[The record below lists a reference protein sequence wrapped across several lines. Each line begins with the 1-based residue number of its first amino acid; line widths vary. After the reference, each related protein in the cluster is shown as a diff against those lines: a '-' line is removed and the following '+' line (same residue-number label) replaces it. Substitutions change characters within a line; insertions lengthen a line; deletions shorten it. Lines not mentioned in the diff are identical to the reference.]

1 MLRPATL
8 ILIIAA
14 VAVILAP
21 AFGQLANEG
30 ATLYQTRCAACHG
43 VDGAGKPAAR
53 IPSLISDDAK
63 KATDADLTD
72 GIANGGASKKAAHAF
87 QAKGLSPDQI
97 RMIVAYIRE
106 VQKK

>member
-1 MLRPATL
+1 MMSRPAIP
-8 ILIIAA
+8 ILIVA

-21 AFGQLANEG
+21 AFGQAADEG
-30 ATLYQTRCAACHG
+30 ATLYQARCAACHG

-53 IPSLISDDAK
+53 IPSLISDDVR

-72 GIANGGASKKAAHAF
+72 GIASGGTSRKAAHAF
-87 QAKGLSPDQI
+87 QAKGVSPDQI

-106 VQKK
+106 LQKK

>member
-21 AFGQLANEG
+21 AFGQSANEG
-30 ATLYQTRCAACHG
+30 AILYQARCAACHG

-72 GIANGGASKKAAHAF
+72 GIANGGISKKAAHAF
-87 QAKGLSPDQI
+87 QPKAYPPI
-97 RMIVAYIRE
+97 RSG
-106 VQKK
+106 